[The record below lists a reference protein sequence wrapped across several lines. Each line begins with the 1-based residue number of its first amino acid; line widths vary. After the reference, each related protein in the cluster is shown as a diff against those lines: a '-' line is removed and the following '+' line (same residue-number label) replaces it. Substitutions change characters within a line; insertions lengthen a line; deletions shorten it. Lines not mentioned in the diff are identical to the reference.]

1 MPTRLPDLPA
11 IPIAPEAVPGGDR
24 SAKPALAEFLEALPD
39 PDQTLPQYRGSHLH
53 RVGPGGPGSLPE
65 SGDPSDADADADA
78 EANVEESL
86 PEDSHPMIGGGGLG
100 GDLDDW

>member
-24 SAKPALAEFLEALPD
+24 SAKPALAEFLAALPD

-53 RVGPGGPGSLPE
+53 RVDLGGPGALPE
-65 SGDPSDADADADA
+65 SGEPSDADG
-78 EANVEESL
+78 EPKIEESL